1 MSQSTNVIT
10 IQQGMHKLYPYFVIT
25 KYHTPQ
31 ARTHSI
37 YIINRTNQ
45 EHENESST
53 RNEANQTKQEQIK
66 KVLFKNNNL

>member
-10 IQQGMHKLYPYFVIT
+10 IQQGMHNYYPSFVIT

-31 ARTHSI
+31 EMTYSI

-45 EHENESST
+45 E
-53 RNEANQTKQEQIK
+53 QTTTGKTK
-66 KVLFKNNNL
+66 